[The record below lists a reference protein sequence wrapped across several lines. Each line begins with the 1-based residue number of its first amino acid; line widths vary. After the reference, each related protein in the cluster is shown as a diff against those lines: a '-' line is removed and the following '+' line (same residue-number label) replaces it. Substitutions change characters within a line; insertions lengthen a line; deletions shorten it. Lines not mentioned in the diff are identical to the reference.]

1 MVSALRRSAF
11 FFGALI
17 AVAGCDISKCH
28 VRDDVQETVTV
39 TDSPHSTYF
48 SLCVESGDCQRL
60 CVDAAMAR
68 STPYHSAVDSC
79 ERVESDGGI
88 DAGSTGGDPQVT
100 LQIHYRVYEFC
111 GA

>member
-1 MVSALRRSAF
+1 MSVLQRSALLF
-11 FFGALI
+11 CALI
-17 AVAGCDISKCH
+17 AVVGCDNSKCQ
-28 VRDDVQETVTV
+28 VRDDVQEMVTV

-68 STPYHSAVDSC
+68 STPYHSEVDSC